1 MPRKRPQRIG
11 CWLFLALLVVALVL
25 GWHELQRMMRE
36 HPERFP
42 WTELSLGDP
51 VGPFTGI
58 KLAALTDEPERC
70 RALLAAS
77 GFAEK
82 PYRQP
87 AATSSQCQ
95 VPDGTLIIPEGRRS
109 IDYSPSGLMTACPV
123 AAALALWERE
133 VVQQAA
139 SRHFDSRVVRIDHA
153 GSFSCRRLYGRSE
166 GRYSEHATADAVDI
180 LAFRLGNGRR
190 ISVLRD
196 WRGDPKEMAFLREVR
211 DGACDLF
218 STVLSPDY
226 NSAHADHFHLDQAE
240 RGASG
245 WRLCR

>member
-1 MPRKRPQRIG
+1 LG
-11 CWLFLALLVVALVL
+11 CWLFLALLVLATFL
-25 GWHELQRMMRE
+25 GWRELQRMMRE

-42 WTELSLGDP
+42 WTELSLSDP

-58 KLAALTDEPERC
+58 KLAALTDEPRRC
-70 RALLAAS
+70 RALLGAS
-77 GFAEK
+77 GFAER

-87 AATSSQCQ
+87 ARVSDQCR
-95 VPDGTLIIPEGRRS
+95 VPDGMRILPEDRRS
-109 IDYSPSGLMTACPV
+109 IDYSPEELITACPV

-133 VVQQAA
+133 VVQPAA
-139 SRHFDSRVVRIDHA
+139 RRHFGSLVVQIDHA

-166 GRYSEHATADAVDI
+166 GRYSEHATADAIDI
-180 LAFRLGNGRR
+180 LAFRLGNGRH
-190 ISVLRD
+190 ITVLRD
-196 WRGDPKEMAFLREVR
+196 WRDEASERAFLREVR

-226 NSAHADHFHLDQAE
+226 NNAHADHFHLDQAA
-240 RGASG
+240 RGANG